1 MNDALASCR
10 NQPQRDVAAG
20 QIVLTEGGAGGKM
33 LVLAAGAVEVLKGD
47 VQVAVVEEPGAFFG
61 EMAVLLGRPHS
72 ATVKTLEASRFYVI
86 DEPQRFLAEH
96 PEVALGLARLLA
108 RRLHAMTTYL
118 ADIRRQFADQAGNL
132 GIIDAVLE
140 TLAHDQD
147 EGGVLVSER
156 DPGTDVD

>member
-1 MNDALASCR
+1 MRDVLASCGDL
-10 NQPQRDVAAG
+10 PLRDVAAG
-20 QIVLTEGGAGGKM
+20 EVVLAEDGASGEM
-33 LVLAAGAVEVLKGD
+33 LVLAGGAVEVLKGD

-61 EMAVLLGRPHS
+61 EMAVLLDRPHS
-72 ATVKTLEASRFYVI
+72 ATVRALEPSRFHVVAA
-86 DEPQRFLAEH
+86 PQRFLAEH

-132 GIIDAVLE
+132 GIIDEVLA